1 MALAIR
7 MARGGAKKRPFY
19 RIVVADSRMPR
30 DGRYIER
37 LGTHNPLLAKDDEN
51 RVTLKED
58 RIKHWLKEGAK
69 PSDRV
74 LRFLDAAGILSRP
87 ARNNPNRAKPGAKA
101 LERVE
106 EKKQK
111 VENAKERLVQEKA
124 DAIEAAKA
132 AKEAEKQAAEDAKTA
147 AAEAAAAPVE
157 EAAPAEEAKV
167 EEAPVGEAPVEEA
180 APAEEAKAEDVPAVE
195 AAPAEEAKA
204 EEKPAE

>member
-1 MALAIR
+1 
-7 MARGGAKKRPFY
+7 MARGGAKKRPIY

-37 LGTHNPLLAKDDEN
+37 LGTHNPLLAKDDPS

-74 LRFLDAAGILSRP
+74 LRFLDAAGILKRP

-111 VENAKERLVQEKA
+111 IENAKERLAQEKV
-124 DAIEAAKA
+124 DAIEAAKL
-132 AKEAEKQAAEDAKTA
+132 AKEAAK
-147 AAEAAAAPVE
+147 AEA
-157 EAAPAEEAKV
+157 
-167 EEAPVGEAPVEEA
+167 EAPKEEAPVEEA
-180 APAEEAKAEDVPAVE
+180 APVE
-195 AAPAEEAKA
+195 AEAPAEEAKA
-204 EEKPAE
+204 EEAPAEEVPAEEAPAEEAKAEEVPAEEAPAEEAPAEEAKAEEEKPAE